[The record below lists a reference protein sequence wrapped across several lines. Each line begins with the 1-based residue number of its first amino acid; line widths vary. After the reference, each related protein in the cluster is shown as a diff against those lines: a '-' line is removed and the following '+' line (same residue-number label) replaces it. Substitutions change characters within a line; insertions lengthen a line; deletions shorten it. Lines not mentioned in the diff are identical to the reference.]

1 MPGIG
6 MASARLHTLAVALAA
21 ALAFEP
27 SLYFGL
33 LADDRYLLPERLP
46 MGLASFWTEDYWAGY
61 TVSGLYRPL
70 GLTWLWLQQQ
80 AFRGEMLDYHVV
92 SLLLHGAASSLLRL
106 VLQPLAGPPVA
117 LAAALLFAVHPIHAE
132 AVIPIYGQLDLLA
145 SLLILA
151 AILAAQHQRHLPAVL
166 ALAAAML
173 VKESALL
180 GVGLLWLVVR
190 PPWPTLAPYAA
201 VTLAA
206 AAARF
211 AVLGSLALPAGATVI
226 GPHATF
232 ALWIKSIVISL
243 AHALRLCVFP
253 TGQTVYYGHLRDS
266 LTGSPSAELS
276 WLATGA
282 LIAAALWLTLPRR
295 HVAIALGWFSL
306 CLLPVANVVPIGVL
320 VAERSLYLAVAGLT
334 LLAARARPV
343 VIALLVVIALAASW
357 HVTYQW
363 RTERSLWEYTVAA
376 HPRSPK
382 AHAMVGWAILEEA
395 GYEKAGTRVD
405 LLAQAEAAFHRALAL
420 NPRSSDAL
428 AGRALLRWSTKGC
441 EAARAD
447 LEAARRINP
456 SDRRLTRALADCR

>member
-1 MPGIG
+1 
-6 MASARLHTLAVALAA
+6 MASPRFHTLAVALAA
-21 ALAFEP
+21 ALTFVP
-27 SLYFGL
+27 SLYTEL
-33 LADDRYLLPERLP
+33 LADDRYLIPERLP

-70 GLTWLWLQQQ
+70 GLTWLWLQGQ
-80 AFRGEMLDYHVV
+80 AIGSSPAGYHAV
-92 SLLLHGAASSLLRL
+92 SLTLHATAASLLHL
-106 VLQPLAGPPVA
+106 VLQPLAGPPAA

-173 VKESALL
+173 VKESAFL

-190 PPWPTLAPYAA
+190 PPWRTLAPCAA

-211 AVLGSLALPAGATVI
+211 AVLGSLALPADATVI
-226 GPHATF
+226 GPNAPVS
-232 ALWIKSIVISL
+232 LWMKAILIST

-266 LTGSPSAELS
+266 LAGFPSAELS

-282 LIAAALWLTLPRR
+282 LIAAALWLTQPRR
-295 HVAIALGWFSL
+295 HLAVALGWFSL
-306 CLLPVANVVPIGVL
+306 CLLPVANIVPIGVL

-395 GYEKAGTRVD
+395 GYAKAGTRAD
-405 LLAQAEAAFHRALAL
+405 LLAQAETAFHRALAL
-420 NPRSSDAL
+420 NPRSTDAL
-428 AGRALLRWSTKGC
+428 TGRALLRWSAKGC
-441 EAARAD
+441 DAARAHLD
-447 LEAARRINP
+447 EARRANP
-456 SDRRLTRALADCR
+456 TDRRLSYALADCKM